1 MVHKLC
7 SPLFRGLS
15 AIWRALRA
23 VFSYGKRNKRV
34 PFAHH
39 KTAAANLDNHTDK
52 GNESGLEGTGK
63 SFFRALSIEKLVGSR
78 FEQMESKIQG
88 RQISSG
94 NRVYHL
100 HKSVP
105 L

>member
-15 AIWRALRA
+15 ASWRALLA
-23 VFSYGKRNKRV
+23 VVSYGKRNKRV

-52 GNESGLEGTGK
+52 ENESGLEGTGK
-63 SFFRALSIEKLVGSR
+63 SFFRALSIEKTSR
-78 FEQMESKIQG
+78 FT
-88 RQISSG
+88 
-94 NRVYHL
+94 V
-100 HKSVP
+100 
-105 L
+105 